1 VARAQLEGYRLFLER
16 RLRRFEAMRRDPAE
30 GERIFPQLVLRR
42 AMARIQATLVWL
54 DEATDAIETT

>member
-1 VARAQLEGYRLFLER
+1 
-16 RLRRFEAMRRDPAE
+16 MRRDPAA